1 MISFCITNCF
11 DSKYFIHASIVT
23 SRGPGHCSSNFK
35 ISSSTRK
42 NALKTVGFGGS
53 CDIGS
58 GGGSISGALT
68 FYFQDLIWMFFSEF
82 KKQKQKYNFQLSNY
96 LGQKISQNNVPV
108 PNWLVSFGSSE
119 SYDSRQN
126 RNSPKSGQMCDR
138 CNNLRTIEV
147 KLLSYSQ
154 QIQTNF
160 RSPLVYTFGIH
171 LSRLSLRLS
180 FSVAMRVVVHFNKS
194 KKIQQHSEITLF
206 LFYCNDFFQNFL

>member
-68 FYFQDLIWMFFSEF
+68 FYFQDLIWMFFSEISRTKILF
-82 KKQKQKYNFQLSNY
+82 SIIELFYNWT
-96 LGQKISQNNVPV
+96 KNNNNIIPV

-126 RNSPKSGQMCDR
+126 RNSPKSGQMYGR

-206 LFYCNDFFQNFL
+206 LFYGNDFFQNFL